1 VITDQQLRTMS
12 RRELEALRRR
22 TLSELVRR
30 DREGEPE
37 ITYTPARAVRESQVI
52 EARPYADGRLL
63 LERRAYTRKD
73 GSTLWRGPYWYFHH
87 HEHGKQRKRYVGK
100 AEKIDDP
107 CVALAEKRDKE
118 GW

>member
-1 VITDQQLRTMS
+1 MITDQQLRTFT
-12 RRELEALRRR
+12 RGELEDLRRR

-37 ITYTPARAVRESQVI
+37 ITHTPALVRESQVI

-63 LERRAYTRKD
+63 LERRAYKRKD
-73 GSTLWRGPYWYFHH
+73 ESILWRGPYWYFHH
-87 HEHGKQRKRYVGK
+87 HEQGKQRKRYVGAADK
-100 AEKIDDP
+100 VEDP
-107 CVALAEKRDKE
+107 YATLAEKRQKE

>member
-1 VITDQQLRTMS
+1 MTRG
-12 RRELEALRRR
+12 ELEDLRRR

-37 ITYTPARAVRESQVI
+37 ITHTPATVRESQVI

-73 GSTLWRGPYWYFHH
+73 GFTLWRGPYWYFHH

-100 AEKIDDP
+100 ADKIEDP
-107 CVALAEKRDKE
+107 SATLAKKRKKE

>member
-1 VITDQQLRTMS
+1 VISDQQLRTMT
-12 RRELEALRRR
+12 REELEDLRRR

-37 ITYTPARAVRESQVI
+37 IAHASATVRESQVI

-73 GSTLWRGPYWYFHH
+73 GSILWRGPYWYFHH
-87 HEHGKQRKRYVGK
+87 HEQGKQRKRYVGV
-100 AEKIDDP
+100 AERIEDP
-107 CVALAEKRDKE
+107 SAALAKKRKKE
-118 GW
+118 GS

>member
-1 VITDQQLRTMS
+1 MITDQQLRTMT
-12 RRELEALRRR
+12 RGELEDLRRR

-30 DREGEPE
+30 DREGELE
-37 ITYTPARAVRESQVI
+37 ITHTPATVKESQVI

-73 GSTLWRGPYWYFHH
+73 GSIVWRGPYWYFHH
-87 HEHGKQRKRYVGK
+87 HEQGKQRKRYVGVADK
-100 AEKIDDP
+100 TRDP
-107 CVALAEKRDKE
+107 CATLVEKREKE

>member
-1 VITDQQLRTMS
+1 MYTNQQLRNMT
-12 RRELEALRRR
+12 RTELEDLRRR

-37 ITYTPARAVRESQVI
+37 ITQTPATVRESQVI

-63 LERRAYTRKD
+63 LERRAHTRKD
-73 GSTLWRGPYWYFHH
+73 GSIVWRGPYWYFHH
-87 HEHGKQRKRYVGK
+87 HERGKQRKRYVGV
-100 AEKIDDP
+100 AERIEDP
-107 CVALAEKRDKE
+107 CAALAEKREKE